1 MLFLLL
7 LIYKILIVLII
18 EGRYSKIKGVGNE
31 ILYF

>member
-1 MLFLLL
+1 M

-18 EGRYSKIKGVGNE
+18 EGRYSKIKGVGNK